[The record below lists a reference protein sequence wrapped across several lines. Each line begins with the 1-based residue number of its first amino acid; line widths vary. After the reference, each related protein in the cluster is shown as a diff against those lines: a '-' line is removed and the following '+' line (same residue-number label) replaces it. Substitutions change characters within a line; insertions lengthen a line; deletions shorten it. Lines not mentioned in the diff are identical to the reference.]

1 MTQSQ
6 NKKQMSERA
15 IAANQANAQRSTGPK
30 SDEGKERSRLNAMK
44 HGAYCIIV
52 DPVLPTEDMDQFN
65 ALKKSVMEMYHVDNV
80 MQAFFLES
88 MAGEM
93 WCFARL
99 NQQETNAI
107 IYTPDP
113 AFQNSEMMKV
123 TLLKQRKL
131 NIIAKLMKEY
141 RTTYD
146 RGKAAR
152 AEAGIPDDYED
163 IVNAVEN
170 VIGDASI
177 IPIADADVMQGYMP
191 NKYVNTNPNVTSGAY
206 NKLNDLNLS
215 KVNKPNP
222 TMQDLVRQ
230 RLSGIPL
237 GTPPDVTPWTDPKP
251 NSAS

>member
-6 NKKQMSERA
+6 NKKQMSDKA
-15 IAANQANAQRSTGPK
+15 IAANQANAQHSTGPK
-30 SDEGKERSRLNAMK
+30 SDEGKDRSRLNSMK

-65 ALKKSVMEMYHVDNV
+65 AFKKSVIEMYPIHNV
-80 MQAFFLES
+80 MQAFLLES
-88 MAGEM
+88 AAGEM

-107 IYTPDP
+107 VYTPDP
-113 AFQNSEMMKV
+113 GLQNNELMKV
-123 TLLKQRKL
+123 TMLKCRKL
-131 NIIAKLMKEY
+131 NIITKLMKEY
-141 RTTYD
+141 RITYD

-152 AEAGIPDDYED
+152 AEAGIPDDYDD
-163 IVNAVEN
+163 IMSAIEN
-170 VIGDASI
+170 VSGDASI

-206 NKLNDLNLS
+206 NKLNDINLS

-230 RLSGIPL
+230 SLSGIPL
-237 GTPPDVTPWTDPKP
+237 GTPPDMKGLLE
-251 NSAS
+251 